1 MLADI
6 RKNAKIVMTLV
17 IVIAVCV
24 LCVVL
29 CLNSDKIG
37 AKVGAAAGKAV
48 GMAVGSFDGVTEGL
62 STGYQDGKAE
72 GLSAKDTEAE
82 VKTKVHELGNLR
94 VLAANVEITNHH
106 EIGKKGSA
114 LDVYCGSAVFSVD
127 LTQAEITRTAD
138 GEVTVI
144 LPEPTADVN
153 IDISRTKR
161 LAEYQSTFFN
171 GSAGDGID
179 AILNTLK
186 MIDSIALEEVSN
198 YETLL
203 TRARES
209 ARKQVKQVSESVC
222 VNCSNVAVIFPDE
235 N

>member
-94 VLAANVEITNHH
+94 VLAANVEIPNHH
-106 EIGKKGSA
+106 EVGKKGSA

-127 LTQAEITRTAD
+127 LTQAEITRNAD

-144 LPEPTADVN
+144 LPVPTADVN

-179 AILNTLK
+179 AYLNTLK
-186 MIDSIALEEVSN
+186 TLNDFTWDKVSN
-198 YETLL
+198 YDTLM
-203 TRARES
+203 TMAKDS
-209 ARKQVKQVSESVC
+209 AVKQVTRVTEGVC
-222 VNCSNVAVIFPDE
+222 VDCSGVDVKFRSE